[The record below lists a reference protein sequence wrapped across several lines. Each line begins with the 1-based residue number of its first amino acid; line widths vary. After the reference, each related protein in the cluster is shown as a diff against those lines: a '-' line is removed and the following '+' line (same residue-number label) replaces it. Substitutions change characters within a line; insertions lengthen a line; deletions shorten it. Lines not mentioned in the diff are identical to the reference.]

1 MHSRSHGVRLQRPAQ
16 RPGRDLTPKCRA
28 WGSAIL
34 PARPATNPSISLPRE
49 HITAKENCHASKRR
63 VHVLGP
69 PDALAPRRS
78 RARRL
83 SRVTWDEARAL
94 AGLDWDPVTTEV
106 YAVTSINGDG
116 TPYLEPIA
124 GWKSIAR
131 SDTGAVLSIN
141 RDTYT
146 VIDHGEM
153 GEIVEAVLAQPNV
166 KWETAGV
173 LDGGRSVWCLA
184 LLDEPI
190 TLPGDDS
197 ATLPYLA
204 ITNRHDGTAACALRA
219 TAVRIVC
226 ANTFRAAELEGE
238 RTGTTFSFVHKTN
251 WRDRISEARKA
262 VTGAQAEMRRY
273 AELARDLLAITV
285 TPAQRELF
293 ITQFIPK
300 PPDGLITD
308 RVARNVDESRSALR
322 LLFDT
327 PTTSPVAGTAYGLVQ
342 AAGEYLDHVRTARSW
357 ETRLNRTLIRP
368 EPLKHR
374 ALPSPGTSSPRPKT
388 PVPGLGECHPPAR
401 PATTHPASRKAKER
415 LGMSNATSPRPGR
428 VVLDWRHARIGPP
441 APCVLC
447 GQPAICRSPGKDAPC
462 HKGCAEAWITVR
474 ASRPRRLAP
483 GSSPGTRRNTG
494 SVRRELPGHLPPAG
508 LPRLRLRRHQH
519 RRRGDRRRPDRNRAH
534 LPVLRHRLAGGLHQ
548 RLDHCQT
555 RFLNGEP
562 AMTST
567 KTRGKRDDLY
577 SLDKYIVKMHH
588 SAAGTAWRWRTEL
601 IVLSGLGAAVYWL
614 SRQIGMHWAPVV
626 AGRRARHRLQP
637 AVVAAVHH
645 PPVLVRAGPPP
656 VPPAVL
662 GGPAAHPRRTAAR
675 GPVDPPHQGGRAAV
689 RLVPGGHLRRRL
701 HRRIPANWPPPA
713 TPAKRGSPATPHGP
727 RS

>member
-1 MHSRSHGVRLQRPAQ
+1 MPANVESMFSVRQMPWHREGTVLADY
-16 RPGRDLTPKCRA
+16 PG
-28 WGSAIL
+28 
-34 PARPATNPSISLPRE
+34 N
-49 HITAKENCHASKRR
+49 
-63 VHVLGP
+63 
-69 PDALAPRRS
+69 
-78 RARRL
+78 
-83 SRVTWDEARAL
+83 WDEARRL

-141 RDTYT
+141 RDSYT

-251 WRDRISEARKA
+251 WRDRIDEARKA

-273 AELARDLLAITV
+273 ADLARDLLAIPV

-308 RVARNVDESRSALR
+308 RVARNVDESRNALR

-327 PTTSPVAGTAYGLVQ
+327 PTTYPVAGHRLR
-342 AAGEYLDHVRTARSW
+342 AGAGRRGVPRS
-357 ETRLNRTLIRP
+357 RP
-368 EPLKHR
+368 HR
-374 ALPSPGTSSPRPKT
+374 AVLGNQAQPDPDPARAAQAPGTAT
-388 PVPGLGECHPPAR
+388 GPGCHHRVLRRQCRAWGS
-401 PATTHPASRKAKER
+401 AI
-415 LGMSNATSPRPGR
+415 PRPGQPQPTLPR
-428 VVLDWRHARIGPP
+428 EKQRSVSACPTLP
-441 APCVLC
+441 AP
-447 GQPAICRSPGKDAPC
+447 
-462 HKGCAEAWITVR
+462 
-474 ASRPRRLAP
+474 
-483 GSSPGTRRNTG
+483 
-494 SVRRELPGHLPPAG
+494 
-508 LPRLRLRRHQH
+508 
-519 RRRGDRRRPDRNRAH
+519 
-534 LPVLRHRLAGGLHQ
+534 
-548 RLDHCQT
+548 
-555 RFLNGEP
+555 
-562 AMTST
+562 
-567 KTRGKRDDLY
+567 
-577 SLDKYIVKMHH
+577 
-588 SAAGTAWRWRTEL
+588 
-601 IVLSGLGAAVYWL
+601 
-614 SRQIGMHWAPVV
+614 
-626 AGRRARHRLQP
+626 
-637 AVVAAVHH
+637 
-645 PPVLVRAGPPP
+645 
-656 VPPAVL
+656 
-662 GGPAAHPRRTAAR
+662 GPAA
-675 GPVDPPHQGGRAAV
+675 
-689 RLVPGGHLRRRL
+689 
-701 HRRIPANWPPPA
+701 
-713 TPAKRGSPATPHGP
+713 
-727 RS
+727 